1 MSENENNN
9 RKRVKQIRKRGI
21 EDRSFEYVKADRLR
35 REPIGLKMRA
45 IPRAESRLDAILA
58 AVAIALG
65 FLCVGSL
72 FLFFYPAEA
81 DVTVLLSF
89 YYVGLE
95 CMMISPGLSPCKRN
109 DSIFFIDLVGQ
120 PSSQSMVGTDECP
133 DNVGLACRQRVFDV
147 NTLFFH

>member
-35 REPIGLKMRA
+35 REPSGLKMRA

-72 FLFFYPAEA
+72 FLFFSGVWPPAGFI
-81 DVTVLLSF
+81 VLASF
-89 YYVGLE
+89 AGIL
-95 CMMISPGLSPCKRN
+95 
-109 DSIFFIDLVGQ
+109 LVGAIDFL
-120 PSSQSMVGTDECP
+120 SRHRG
-133 DNVGLACRQRVFDV
+133 
-147 NTLFFH
+147 